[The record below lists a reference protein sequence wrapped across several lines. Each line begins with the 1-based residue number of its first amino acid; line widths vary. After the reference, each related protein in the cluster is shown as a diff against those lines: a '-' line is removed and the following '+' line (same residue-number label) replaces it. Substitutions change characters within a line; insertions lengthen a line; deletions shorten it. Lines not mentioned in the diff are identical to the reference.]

1 MPGLV
6 YVLCTITALASSVL
20 LARAAW
26 RGGGRLLLL
35 SSVAFAG
42 LAVNNALLYLD
53 RVVAPEA
60 DWSVYPNIVALAS
73 VSILL
78 FALIWDAT

>member
-6 YVLCTITALASSVL
+6 YILCTITALASCIL

-26 RGGGRLLLL
+26 HGGGRLLLL
-35 SSVAFAG
+35 SSLAFAG
-42 LAVNNALLYLD
+42 LAVNNVLLYFD
-53 RVVAPEA
+53 RVVVLEV
-60 DWSVYPNIVALAS
+60 DWSLYPNIAALIS